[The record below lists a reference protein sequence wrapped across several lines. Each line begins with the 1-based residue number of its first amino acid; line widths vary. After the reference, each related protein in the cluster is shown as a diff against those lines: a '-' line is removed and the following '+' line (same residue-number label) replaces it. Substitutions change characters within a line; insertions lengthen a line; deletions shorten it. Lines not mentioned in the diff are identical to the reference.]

1 MNSTLPPISFPEA
14 LERFRA
20 EHQLHSI
27 PTGRYQARVWTWGTG
42 PDLLFIH
49 GMSDRS
55 DSFVS
60 LASELSKNFRCIG
73 YDLAGVD
80 PNDGAKLFR
89 YKHKDLAEDAIA
101 ILEALGSNKTNILAA
116 SFGTTIA
123 QRLLHDHPARFPGA
137 VLQGAFPH
145 RPLGWKNYLMAWGG
159 RFLGKKP
166 MLSFPKYD
174 QTLHAVY
181 GNDFA
186 HREPEAWNW
195 FLQCVGNSPLG
206 TMAHQACMIAH
217 LDLRPILPAISRPVL
232 LLCGEKDRVVNAE
245 ATAPLVERLPD
256 CEHFLHPDWG
266 HVPCYTHPEEMA
278 DRIQGFLRAKGLS

>member
-1 MNSTLPPISFPEA
+1 MTSALPPILFNAA
-14 LERFRA
+14 LDRFRK
-20 EHQLHSI
+20 EHEVLAI
-27 PTGRYQARVWTWGTG
+27 PTGRYRARVWTWGNG

-60 LASELSKNFRCIG
+60 IASELSKNYRCIG

-80 PNDGAKLFR
+80 PNDGAKLFG
-89 YKHKDLAEDAIA
+89 YKHTHLAEDAIA
-101 ILEALGSNKTNILAA
+101 ILDKLGVGESNILAA

-123 QRLLHDHPARFPGA
+123 QRLLHDYPGRFPA
-137 VLQGAFPH
+137 AILQGAFPH
-145 RPLGWKNYLMAWGG
+145 RPLGWKNYLMALVG

-186 HREPEAWNW
+186 HREAEAWNW

-206 TMAHQACMIAH
+206 TMAHQACMIAN
-217 LDLRPILPAISRPVL
+217 LDLRPILPSISQPVL
-232 LLCGEKDRVVNAE
+232 LLCGEKDKVVKPQ
-245 ATAPLVERLPD
+245 ATAPLVKLLPNR
-256 CEHFLHPDWG
+256 EHFLHPEWG
-266 HVPCYTHPEEMA
+266 HVPCYTHPEEMV
-278 DRIQGFLRAKGLS
+278 DQVQRFLRAKGLS